1 MEEAEGREG
10 RKRERAGD
18 EVKEDQFTTI
28 TGP

>member
-10 RKRERAGD
+10 RKGERAGD
-18 EVKEDQFTTI
+18 EVKEDQFRTI